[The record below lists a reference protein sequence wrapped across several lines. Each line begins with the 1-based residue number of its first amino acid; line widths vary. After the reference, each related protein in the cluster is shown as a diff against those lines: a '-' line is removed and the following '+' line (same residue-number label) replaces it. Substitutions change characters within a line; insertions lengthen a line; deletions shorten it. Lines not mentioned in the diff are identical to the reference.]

1 MLEILLVF
9 FLGKKLGQKALGRG
23 LSKSYGLLIIPFW
36 LLPEFFGAFL
46 LSLLG
51 ADTVAVYAG
60 ALIAAGIGAALAFI
74 VVGNMGSPVA
84 TVPAVQSFGGVV
96 TPPPVAPPVTAG
108 AAAATAG
115 FCSTCGET
123 VWLTPNG
130 ACSRGHG
137 AECISGH
144 YTPGK

>member
-9 FLGKKLGQKALGRG
+9 FLGNKLGQKAVGRG

-51 ADTVAVYAG
+51 ADTIAVYAG
-60 ALIAAGIGAALAFI
+60 ALIAAGIGAAVAFV
-74 VVGNMGSPVA
+74 VVGRLGSPVVA
-84 TVPAVQSFGGVV
+84 APEAPVFGAIA
-96 TPPPVAPPVTAG
+96 PPPVAPPVAPATAS
-108 AAAATAG
+108 ATAG

-144 YTPGK
+144 YTPGT

>member
-9 FLGKKLGQKALGRG
+9 FLGNKLGQKAVSRG
-23 LSKSYGLLIIPFW
+23 LSKSYGLVIIPFW

-51 ADTVAVYAG
+51 ADVVAVYAG

-74 VVGNMGSPVA
+74 VVGNMGSPVGA
-84 TVPAVQSFGGVV
+84 ASTAESFGAI
-96 TPPPVAPPVTAG
+96 TPPPVAPPLAT
-108 AAAATAG
+108 AAAMPTAG
-115 FCSTCGET
+115 FCSECGDT